1 MHRSSWVFVIESRS
15 PGATAVIEHPA
26 AAASAAALSDVG
38 SPRGQSQAGRDKDA
52 TAHRNML
59 VDGSGSSRLKGMI
72 SGSHSR
78 TKTTTTYLVP
88 EAARSRVWLGFDSPH
103 ATVMSPLY
111 ASQEV
116 PPPSW
121 TWALQCKM
129 SRISAFWCG
138 GGGTREMHC
147 IDSPIMHP

>member
-1 MHRSSWVFVIESRS
+1 MHRSSWVFVIESRA

-26 AAASAAALSDVG
+26 AATAASAAALSDVG
-38 SPRGQSQAGRDKDA
+38 SPHQGQSHQGSRDKDA
-52 TAHRNML
+52 TTAHRSML
-59 VDGSGSSRLKGMI
+59 VDGSGSRLKGI
-72 SGSHSR
+72 IGSHSR

-129 SRISAFWCG
+129 SRSSAFW
-138 GGGTREMHC
+138 
-147 IDSPIMHP
+147 

>member
-1 MHRSSWVFVIESRS
+1 MHRSSWVFVIESRA

-26 AAASAAALSDVG
+26 ASAAALSDVE
-38 SPRGQSQAGRDKDA
+38 SPHRGQSHQGSRDKDA
-52 TAHRNML
+52 TPAHSRSML
-59 VDGSGSSRLKGMI
+59 VDGGGSRLKGMI
-72 SGSHSR
+72 SRSHSHS
-78 TKTTTTYLVP
+78 TTTTYLVP

-129 SRISAFWCG
+129 SRSSAFW
-138 GGGTREMHC
+138 
-147 IDSPIMHP
+147 